1 MEKYLN
7 ELSPEQADE
16 LFRQAINSVS
26 CVRAV
31 YDVDALLFSFV
42 LAIEAKRQTV
52 ISFGEGEGCELI
64 LTENREGRKLTLNK
78 QDYFLG
84 KSAFSSLVRPDE
96 RTHLAALLG
105 VHAASLFDRRQF
117 THLEEA
123 RLNGVASTWGAI
135 VEEGPKLPNYKNLPL
150 FTSLT
155 FSFDPYFPGISGIR
169 SGAEAVLKELKI
181 DLTAALENLT
191 EGQKNSLFY
200 RLVLTAQKHNP
211 NFSNLDL
218 FGKRVFVKD
227 VDLLELAFA
236 SMYVLDVS
244 GSGYLYQLVED
255 GSFAEVITSVFREEM
270 AKGFKIEEI
279 TERSDAIVVKT
290 NLRSPLLVRQILA
303 QAGKVKMDK
312 TVAVSLEG
320 VTYTSRAFVNS
331 PSEGLIKI

>member
-16 LFRQAINSVS
+16 LFREAVNSVS

-64 LTENREGRKLTLNK
+64 LTKNREGRKLTLNK

-105 VHAASLFDRRQF
+105 IHAASLFDRRQF

-155 FSFDPYFPGISGIR
+155 FSFDPYFPGISGNR
-169 SGAEAVLKELKI
+169 PGAEAVLKELKI
-181 DLTAALENLT
+181 DLTASLENLT

-211 NFSNLDL
+211 NFYNLDL
-218 FGKRVFVKD
+218 FARGFSS
-227 VDLLELAFA
+227 ETW
-236 SMYVLDVS
+236 
-244 GSGYLYQLVED
+244 
-255 GSFAEVITSVFREEM
+255 TS
-270 AKGFKIEEI
+270 
-279 TERSDAIVVKT
+279 
-290 NLRSPLLVRQILA
+290 
-303 QAGKVKMDK
+303 
-312 TVAVSLEG
+312 
-320 VTYTSRAFVNS
+320 
-331 PSEGLIKI
+331 

>member
-1 MEKYLN
+1 
-7 ELSPEQADE
+7 
-16 LFRQAINSVS
+16 
-26 CVRAV
+26 
-31 YDVDALLFSFV
+31 
-42 LAIEAKRQTV
+42 
-52 ISFGEGEGCELI
+52 
-64 LTENREGRKLTLNK
+64 
-78 QDYFLG
+78 LG

-105 VHAASLFDRRQF
+105 IHAASLFDRRQF

-123 RLNGVASTWGAI
+123 RLNSVASTWGAI

-155 FSFDPYFPGISGIR
+155 FSFDPYLPGISGNR
-169 SGAEAVLKELKI
+169 PGAEAVLKELKI
-181 DLTAALENLT
+181 DLTASLENLT

-218 FGKRVFVKD
+218 FGKRVFVRD
-227 VDLLELAFA
+227 VDLLELTFA

-255 GSFAEVITSVFREEM
+255 GSFAEVIISVFREEM
-270 AKGFKIEEI
+270 AKGFKIEEV

-303 QAGKVKMDK
+303 QAGKVKADK